1 MRLVDAHVRQGD
13 GGARHADDHAAEA
26 MMPHQRPL
34 HHRHALDLVPGHH
47 PGAAGEEASAGQ
59 DHPGAEPPAL
69 PALAAATAVVNVT
82 PKVQTGRRYSRFVGA
97 MKVALPVTA
106 LSLIAAVVAW
116 PGGDSSR
123 PGALPISFANIK
135 IDPTGL
141 AMKSPRFVGVDTQG
155 QAYTVTADEAV
166 QDKAE
171 AERVDLTNPE
181 AEITLKDR
189 GWFHLQS
196 ETGVIHPKTNTI
208 ELYGDVSLFSS
219 EGWEAHGSAVTA
231 NMEEGTA
238 RSDQPVTGQGPAGTL
253 SADRFEAWDSGHNLR
268 FLGNVRMTVMP
279 STRS

>member
-1 MRLVDAHVRQGD
+1 MSEERKGRKPAGGGKPRAPRTPRTTGADGARQPAKRQGK
-13 GGARHADDHAAEA
+13 AKAPPQEVAAA
-26 MMPHQRPL
+26 APPV
-34 HHRHALDLVPGHH
+34 ATSAAAPDVPAI
-47 PGAAGEEASAGQ
+47 P
-59 DHPGAEPPAL
+59 EPPAR
-69 PALAAATAVVNVT
+69 PATII
-82 PKVQTGRRYSRFVGA
+82 PRQSGRRYSRFVGL
-97 MKVALPVTA
+97 MKVALPVAA
-106 LSLIAAVVAW
+106 LALIAAVVAW
-116 PGGDSSR
+116 PGGDASR

-141 AMKSPRFVGVDTQG
+141 TMKSPRFVGVDNQG

-166 QDKAE
+166 QDKAD

-181 AEITLKDR
+181 AEITLTDR

-196 ETGVIHPKTNTI
+196 QTGVIHPKTSI
-208 ELYGDVSLFSS
+208 IDLHGDVSLYSS
-219 EGWEAHGSAVTA
+219 EGWEAHGTAVTA

-253 SADRFEAWDSGHNLR
+253 SADRFEAWNGGHNLR

>member
-1 MRLVDAHVRQGD
+1 MSEERKGRKPAGGGKPRPPRTPRTTGADGARQPAKRQGK
-13 GGARHADDHAAEA
+13 AKAPPQEVAAA
-26 MMPHQRPL
+26 APPV
-34 HHRHALDLVPGHH
+34 ATSAAAPDVPAI
-47 PGAAGEEASAGQ
+47 P
-59 DHPGAEPPAL
+59 EPPAR
-69 PALAAATAVVNVT
+69 PATII
-82 PKVQTGRRYSRFVGA
+82 PRQSGRRYSRFVGL
-97 MKVALPVTA
+97 MKVALPVAA
-106 LSLIAAVVAW
+106 LALIAAVVAW
-116 PGGDSSR
+116 PGGDASR

-141 AMKSPRFVGVDTQG
+141 TMKSPRFVGVDNQG

-166 QDKAE
+166 QDKAD

-181 AEITLKDR
+181 AEITLTDR

-196 ETGVIHPKTNTI
+196 QTGVIHPKTSI
-208 ELYGDVSLFSS
+208 IDLHGDVSLYSS
-219 EGWEAHGSAVTA
+219 EGWEAHGTAVTA

-253 SADRFEAWDSGHNLR
+253 SADRFEAWNGGHNLR